1 MGITESVTPVA
12 EVSATKWVLVRN
24 QRNSSNFMS
33 IKQVS
38 ANATLDPATGTVKSG
53 QGLKIENLSMMGGAQ
68 AILTANSRFTASKWY
83 SNFYVMTA
91 AGKFKVATWWV
102 LGI

>member
-12 EVSATKWVLVRN
+12 EVSATKWVLTRSQN
-24 QRNSSNFMS
+24 NMSNPMSS
-33 IKQVS
+33 KLVY

-68 AILTANSRFTASKWY
+68 AILRFNSRFTASKWY